1 MIRGTLVLFLLTW
14 TCVMCYQFS
23 TRQWWVQSCCLCS
36 PQYFP
41 LVAMQIASVT
51 YQTGATDFVYVLR
64 GLPAIFGK
72 NKFAQMCAI
81 LLVEQP
87 PAGQL
92 LYCILGNFGLNAYS
106 GVPSTTDTNIFSHAS
121 AKQQKSSEVALT
133 ELLV

>member
-1 MIRGTLVLFLLTW
+1 MH
-14 TCVMCYQFS
+14 
-23 TRQWWVQSCCLCS
+23 
-36 PQYFP
+36 
-41 LVAMQIASVT
+41 IASVT
-51 YQTGATDFVYVLR
+51 VYTGATDFLYVLR

-72 NKFAQMCAI
+72 NKICTNVRYFARRAT
-81 LLVEQP
+81 

-121 AKQQKSSEVALT
+121 VKQQKSSEVALT